1 MNTQKNRLLVALD
14 GSLQASM
21 VVDYVGE
28 TFPPEK
34 TQIVLFHVLNM
45 VPESLYDFESNM
57 EKELDPVLS
66 NAFLDERKKSIQ
78 TFMEQSKHILM
89 EKGFSDEQI
98 DILIESRKQGI
109 ARDIL
114 EVSRQ
119 GFTALV
125 LGRTGVSKVK
135 DLLIGSVASKLLN
148 KLSEI
153 PLIVVGKVR
162 RNGGVII
169 AYDGS
174 GSSEKAVMAVGK
186 LLGRA
191 MTKPIILLNIIR
203 SLNILYMDEIQ
214 RNYPIN
220 ENDWTNR
227 HRQAIEPS
235 MDNAVEV
242 LVNAGIRKETIGK
255 KILSNQVSRAESIV
269 KEAREGGFGS
279 IVIGRRGL
287 SLVEAFLMGRV
298 GNKVFQ
304 MAHDM
309 TIWIIS

>member
-1 MNTQKNRLLVALD
+1 M
-14 GSLQASM
+14 
-21 VVDYVGE
+21 
-28 TFPPEK
+28 
-34 TQIVLFHVLNM
+34 
-45 VPESLYDFESNM
+45 
-57 EKELDPVLS
+57 
-66 NAFLDERKKSIQ
+66 KKSR
-78 TFMEQSKHILM
+78 
-89 EKGFSDEQI
+89 FSDEQI

-214 RNYPIN
+214 RNYPID